1 MIDILTLHWHSK
13 RLTHAA
19 SEWYQDMHQH
29 YQTVSEW
36 SAWWGFMSEKQ
47 ISHWLIIF
55 RMGLHGFSPLT
66 RYRFCDG
73 TVCVWS
79 YLDRLMIH
87 LLMNIL
93 RPTFKHI
100 ISPVCLHLKGPS
112 VVKGITKE
120 IKAALET
127 GQFHYV
133 LRLDMRSYYAS
144 IDHRILV
151 KQVNETFDDPLIQQY
166 LEAIITVGIDC
177 DGIIKLPTKG
187 IPRGGALS
195 PFFGALYLKPLDEAF
210 ENRENCLFLRYM
222 DDVLILVK
230 TQRQYQRAKKQIFKI
245 LRELRLKLSPHKT
258 WMGKLEREFH
268 FLGVSFDP
276 TRIGQSKENQ
286 TPLVSLHSRSYQRA
300 LDKLKAMREDAVHP
314 AKMQSYLSRWAL
326 WWYSATGTSYQALIN
341 RWRNYTEDIQANLC
355 WIGSG
360 LLLGTSFDRLNRCF
374 NNTSCLKTVV

>member
-1 MIDILTLHWHSK
+1 MPRWSLDRLCQKAKEWFVVTRKQKITASEKSPWWSFAFEFPRTLTLWVTCFVEGS
-13 RLTHAA
+13 
-19 SEWYQDMHQH
+19 
-29 YQTVSEW
+29 
-36 SAWWGFMSEKQ
+36 
-47 ISHWLIIF
+47 
-55 RMGLHGFSPLT
+55 HGFSPLKT
-66 RYRFCDG
+66 YRFPDEVVQVWEYCDKLF
-73 TVCVWS
+73 V
-79 YLDRLMIH
+79 H
-87 LLMNIL
+87 LIYGIL
-93 RPTFKHI
+93 KPTFKAV
-100 ISPVCLHLKGPS
+100 ISKRCYHLKGPS
-112 VVKGITKE
+112 VIRFITQQ
-120 IKAALET
+120 IKQALSS
-127 GQFHYV
+127 GDYRYAI
-133 LRLDMRSYYAS
+133 RLDIKSYFAS
-144 IDHRILV
+144 IDHEILL
-151 KQVNETFDDPLIQQY
+151 QQIEAAYDDPNLKKY
-166 LEAIITVGIDC
+166 LRDIITIGIDR
-177 DGIIKLPTKG
+177 DGLIDLPHKG
-187 IPRGGALS
+187 IPIRSSLS

-230 TQRQYQRAKKQIFKI
+230 TQRQYQRAKKRIFKI